1 MPTTTA
7 ARILSLIAYRA
18 FRFHVWRI
26 CRTTWSFLTTTMVMT
41 MWWTEA
47 DIAAVAVVVSLRPLM
62 QRRWH
67 SLADLMICRPQLPTS
82 RAFLNSFVARTPSA
96 KRAVAKTMFVS
107 VKKMRVAAK
116 KTRAS
121 VKRMHDFGKRLLVN
135 GKKLHANAKKPQQR
149 ELLSAPLLARHAM
162 LNEQRAL
169 KLDWMLLTWT
179 RPTLRMQPK
188 RPRSH
193 WSVSNRVAI
202 VVKAIAA
209 KVMAKPVAAGAD
221 VGVVVVDAV
230 AIVMTKHQP
239 TETVAGIV
247 KADAMLRA
255 TTRLVR
261 QPSRALKVIQAAKAP
276 KAAKLLKARHVVM
289 AAKAMKAE
297 RTDRASVVVDVVAAV
312 VDAVVIGAKAQRAQ
326 RAHLRVTAVQPQQVM
341 RRNLALEANHWAYL
355 RDQAAGAPRVNHVLH
370 ANHVSHAAT
379 VARANRAATVGRA
392 NRANRVA
399 TAPRAMTHQPHRRN
413 RRPHLQ
419 QPPPQIRHWAPQR
432 RPFEA
437 SPVGCD
443 D

>member
-1 MPTTTA
+1 
-7 ARILSLIAYRA
+7 
-18 FRFHVWRI
+18 
-26 CRTTWSFLTTTMVMT
+26 
-41 MWWTEA
+41 
-47 DIAAVAVVVSLRPLM
+47 
-62 QRRWH
+62 
-67 SLADLMICRPQLPTS
+67 
-82 RAFLNSFVARTPSA
+82 
-96 KRAVAKTMFVS
+96 
-107 VKKMRVAAK
+107 
-116 KTRAS
+116 
-121 VKRMHDFGKRLLVN
+121 VN

-169 KLDWMLLTWT
+169 KLDLMLLTST
-179 RPTLRMQPK
+179 KQTLWMLPR

-202 VVKAIAA
+202 AVKVIAV
-209 KVMAKPVAAGAD
+209 KVMAMAKPVAAGAD
-221 VGVVVVDAV
+221 VGVVVADAV

-239 TETVAGIV
+239 TATVAGIV
-247 KADAMLRA
+247 KADAMLHA

-261 QPSRALKVIQAAKAP
+261 HPSRALTAIQAAKAP

-297 RTDRASVVVDVVAAV
+297 RTVRASVVVDVVAAV
-312 VDAVVIGAKAQRAQ
+312 VDAVVIGPKARRAQ

-341 RRNLALEANHWAYL
+341 RRNLALAANHWEYL
-355 RDQAAGAPRVNHVLH
+355 RDQAADVPRVNHVLH

-379 VARANRAATVGRA
+379 VARVNHANRAATVGRA
-392 NRANRVA
+392 NRANHVA
-399 TAPRAMTHQPHRRN
+399 TAPRAMTHQQLRHN
-413 RRPHLQ
+413 RRLHLQ
-419 QPPPQIRHWAPQR
+419 QTPPRIRHSAPPR

>member
-1 MPTTTA
+1 M
-7 ARILSLIAYRA
+7 SLIVCRA

-82 RAFLNSFVARTPSA
+82 RAFLNSFVARTLSA
-96 KRAVAKTMFVS
+96 KRAVARTMSVS
-107 VKKMRVAAK
+107 VKKMHAAAK

-121 VKRMHDFGKRLLVN
+121 VKRMRDCGKRPLVN
-135 GKKLHANAKKPQQR
+135 VKKPHANAKKPRQR
-149 ELLSAPLLARHAM
+149 GLLNAPLLARHAM

-169 KLDWMLLTWT
+169 KQDLMLLTST
-179 RPTLRMQPK
+179 KQMLRMLLK
-188 RPRSH
+188 RPQSH
-193 WSVSNRVAI
+193 WSVSNQVAI
-202 VVKAIAA
+202 AVKAIAA
-209 KVMAKPVAAGAD
+209 KAMAMAKPVAAGAD
-221 VGVVVVDAV
+221 VDVVVADAG
-230 AIVMTKHQP
+230 AIAMTKHQP
-239 TETVAGIV
+239 TVTVAAIV

-261 QPSRALKVIQAAKAP
+261 QLSRALKAMQAAKTP
-276 KAAKLLKARHVVM
+276 KAAKLLKARHVAK
-289 AAKAMKAE
+289 AAKAAKAE

-312 VDAVVIGAKAQRAQ
+312 VDAVAIEPKARRAQ

-355 RDQAAGAPRVNHVLH
+355 RDQAADAPRVNHVLH

-379 VARANRAATVGRA
+379 VARVNHANRAATVD
-392 NRANRVA
+392 
-399 TAPRAMTHQPHRRN
+399 RAMTHQRLRHN
-413 RRPHLQ
+413 RRLHLQ
-419 QPPPQIRHWAPQR
+419 QTPPRIRHWAPQR

-437 SPVGCD
+437 SLVGCD
-443 D
+443 G

>member
-1 MPTTTA
+1 
-7 ARILSLIAYRA
+7 
-18 FRFHVWRI
+18 
-26 CRTTWSFLTTTMVMT
+26 MVMT

-47 DIAAVAVVVSLRPLM
+47 DIAAVAVVVSLRRLTQQP
-62 QRRWH
+62 WH
-67 SLADLMICRPQLPTS
+67 SLVDLTICQPQLPTS
-82 RAFLNSFVARTPSA
+82 RAFRNSFVARTLSA

-107 VKKMRVAAK
+107 VKKMRAAAK

-121 VKRMHDFGKRLLVN
+121 VKKTPGFGKRPLVN
-135 GKKLHANAKKPQQR
+135 GKRLHANAKKPQQR
-149 ELLSAPLLARHAM
+149 ELLNAPLLAKHAM
-162 LNEQRAL
+162 LNEHRAL
-169 KLDWMLLTWT
+169 KLDWMLLTST
-179 RPTLRMQPK
+179 KQTLRMRPK

-202 VVKAIAA
+202 AVKVIAA
-209 KVMAKPVAAGAD
+209 KVMAKAKPVAAGAD

-341 RRNLALEANHWAYL
+341 RRNLALAANHWAYL

-413 RRPHLQ
+413 RRLHLQ